1 MVSFLFFEYS
11 SNFGTLTFFGDL
23 SNLGNLSISRR
34 FNTFSVN
41 SDSRH
46 VYVGIET
53 GQISYYQMSDDL
65 NVLESIRTFN
75 AHNNCPVLEC
85 IYCPLRE
92 WIFSI
97 GGDGTLVWSDVKS
110 GNKLGNYSL
119 PSKPRC
125 FQVPYTGGFNWAAR
139 THFFGMQ
146 LIWLFPF
153 FAVDWNIE

>member
-1 MVSFLFFEYS
+1 MTCQTSGICQFPGELTLFL
-11 SNFGTLTFFGDL
+11 
-23 SNLGNLSISRR
+23 
-34 FNTFSVN
+34 VN

-125 FQVPYTGGFNWAAR
+125 FQV
-139 THFFGMQ
+139 
-146 LIWLFPF
+146 I
-153 FAVDWNIE
+153 IIK

>member
-1 MVSFLFFEYS
+1 MLHVLRFMVSFFCFLQA
-11 SNFGTLTFFGDL
+11 
-23 SNLGNLSISRR
+23 ISMCVLIDRYKY
-34 FNTFSVN
+34 FLVN

-125 FQVPYTGGFNWAAR
+125 FQVT
-139 THFFGMQ
+139 
-146 LIWLFPF
+146 
-153 FAVDWNIE
+153 

>member
-1 MVSFLFFEYS
+1 MAEAIKRSILAFGVPLSKCSLLHTTWYTESLFSFLICI
-11 SNFGTLTFFGDL
+11 L
-23 SNLGNLSISRR
+23 
-34 FNTFSVN
+34 VN
-41 SDSRH
+41 SEARH

-75 AHNNCPVLEC
+75 AHNNCAVLQC

-97 GGDGTLVWSDVKS
+97 GSDGTLVWSDVKN

-125 FQVPYTGGFNWAAR
+125 FQVLTKNVPEVLYF
-139 THFFGMQ
+139 
-146 LIWLFPF
+146 
-153 FAVDWNIE
+153 

>member
-1 MVSFLFFEYS
+1 MNPRSVRIWLKRSNGQYWPSVCHFLNAPCSTLHGRSKTLYYFVFLF
-11 SNFGTLTFFGDL
+11 L
-23 SNLGNLSISRR
+23 
-34 FNTFSVN
+34 VN
-41 SDSRH
+41 SEARH

-75 AHNNCPVLEC
+75 AHNNCAVLQC

-97 GGDGTLVWSDVKS
+97 GSDGTLVWSDVKN

-125 FQVPYTGGFNWAAR
+125 FQVCNNKVSNTEYF
-139 THFFGMQ
+139 
-146 LIWLFPF
+146 
-153 FAVDWNIE
+153 